1 MKIKLNGATQEVRS
15 KKLGDIIEELDG
27 AYKPGCIVAIISEK
41 ERKALKNEF
50 TVKTKAG
57 EARIKIAREKEAEA
71 KHRAETETEA
81 MLEFYKDYKKFH
93 NERGMIGWESED
105 ITAIGPIET
114 NLSVE
119 KSECRYKKWD
129 VFFGFGGFD
138 PGMTYL
144 MISKREH
151 EAAYGTGPDAV
162 IGKLTRG
169 RSIISDLREG
179 DRIEGITPIVTKA
192 ERTGFVTSD
201 LNTEIKGGQEVF
213 TFATIKLFREAPMSS
228 EHFLSLTR
236 DKVLHIDDHSHTY
249 LASEALKGLNL
260 PDENIRYR
268 SKNYLTARNA
278 GTEKGKIYA
287 YKESRLPHPSHNVF
301 GEIIQ
306 GGELMDYARSGDT
319 IYTTTDPRWMMVV
332 GKTQKEAEEFFEAE
346 NIEQVRE
353 GNDSDDAIVV
363 DQEPALTM
371 EIMDRGTLRT
381 VGVDAE
387 GVFDVEFFHREA
399 PKTVWYFKKVS
410 GLINRPIG
418 LLKVYFSVPG
428 MMVLF
433 KGSAE
438 EAGTLVPENLA
449 KAKVEKGIIGVTNM
463 SRSNRGVMGV
473 RLSDS
478 KEYGPTGETFDGAN
492 LVLSFSSL
500 SPSNLAYLGKLKEGD
515 MIYVKEKV

>member
-1 MKIKLNGATQEVRS
+1 
-15 KKLGDIIEELDG
+15 
-27 AYKPGCIVAIISEK
+27 
-41 ERKALKNEF
+41 
-50 TVKTKAG
+50 
-57 EARIKIAREKEAEA
+57 
-71 KHRAETETEA
+71 
-81 MLEFYKDYKKFH
+81 
-93 NERGMIGWESED
+93 
-105 ITAIGPIET
+105 
-114 NLSVE
+114 
-119 KSECRYKKWD
+119 
-129 VFFGFGGFD
+129 
-138 PGMTYL
+138 
-144 MISKREH
+144 
-151 EAAYGTGPDAV
+151 
-162 IGKLTRG
+162 
-169 RSIISDLREG
+169 
-179 DRIEGITPIVTKA
+179 
-192 ERTGFVTSD
+192 
-201 LNTEIKGGQEVF
+201 
-213 TFATIKLFREAPMSS
+213 
-228 EHFLSLTR
+228 
-236 DKVLHIDDHSHTY
+236 
-249 LASEALKGLNL
+249 
-260 PDENIRYR
+260 
-268 SKNYLTARNA
+268 
-278 GTEKGKIYA
+278 
-287 YKESRLPHPSHNVF
+287 
-301 GEIIQ
+301 
-306 GGELMDYARSGDT
+306 
-319 IYTTTDPRWMMVV
+319 TDPRWMMVV

-449 KAKVEKGIIGVTNM
+449 KEKVEKGIIGVTNM

-515 MIYVKEKV
+515 MIYVKEKA